1 VNKKQYIAAILAIF
15 TITAITALTQN
26 YLEAGWHSQSEIA
39 LLSSKLREI
48 PDTFGDW
55 KRIERKE
62 IPQKVERV
70 LNCYGYIND
79 IYENSRSGA
88 VVSVAVLFGPR
99 GPIAVH
105 TPEIC
110 YSSVGTQLA
119 TSRRAVRIES
129 ENHQDEFWM
138 AQFSKQGEQE
148 PGFEVWHAWSD
159 GGPWCAS
166 ENPRYW
172 MTDVLYKLQLSG
184 DPPNEDGGSDCRSFL
199 QSFLPILR
207 QHLGTD

>member
-1 VNKKQYIAAILAIF
+1 MSTKQYVSGILVIF
-15 TITAITALTQN
+15 TVTTMTALTQR

-39 LLSSKLREI
+39 ALSSKLREL
-48 PDTFGDW
+48 PDSFGDW

-62 IPQKVERV
+62 IPQKVERI

-79 IYENSRSGA
+79 SYENSRSGA
-88 VVSVAVLFGPR
+88 VVSVAVLLGPR

-110 YSSVGTQLA
+110 YSSVGAQLS
-119 TSRRAVRIES
+119 TTRRVASIES
-129 ENHQDEFWM
+129 KNHRDDFWK
-138 AQFSKQGEQE
+138 AQFSKDGDQE
-148 PGFEVWHAWSD
+148 PSIEVWHAWSD

-172 MTDVLYKLQLSG
+172 MTDLLYKLQLSG
-184 DPPNEDGGSDCRSFL
+184 DPPTEGGASDCHSFL
-199 QSFLPILR
+199 ESFLPILR
-207 QHLGTD
+207 KHLGTD